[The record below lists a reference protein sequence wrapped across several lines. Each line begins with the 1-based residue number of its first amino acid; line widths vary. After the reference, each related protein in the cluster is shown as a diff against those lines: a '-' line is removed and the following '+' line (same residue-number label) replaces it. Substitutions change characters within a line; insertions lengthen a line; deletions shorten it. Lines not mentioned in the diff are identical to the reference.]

1 MSKSFAPTTQHM
13 DGNPHF
19 ELSLHAL
26 REAAEKVPGSAEETS
41 ALAAAQTYATLALA
55 FEQRSQTLV
64 ELRKDK
70 FGLIRSVQAIQDRI
84 LGGLDL
90 K

>member
-1 MSKSFAPTTQHM
+1 MFSSKPSSTSFAPTTQHM

-19 ELSLHAL
+19 EKAERFL
-26 REAAEKVPGSAEETS
+26 EADDTAG
-41 ALAAAQTYATLALA
+41 AQVHATLALA
-55 FEQRSQTLV
+55 FEQRSATLV

-70 FGLIRSVQAIQDRI
+70 LGLIRSVQLIQDRI
-84 LGGLDL
+84 LGGLAL